1 MCGRYGLNVTP
12 QIVSDFFDIETTP
25 NLPPRYN
32 IAPTQDAPVVRRAR
46 DGRRTL
52 SMMRWGLV
60 PFWAKDVKIGAKMIN
75 ARAETVPTLPAFR
88 EAFEARRCLVPADGF
103 YEWKKDGKARRP
115 FRIGIGDGGPFA
127 FAGLWERW
135 RGPQGNAVGGE
146 IVRSFTI
153 ITTEANTAVAPV
165 HSRMPVI
172 LDPQDY
178 AIWLSPDAAGEDLL
192 GLLRPCPAEQLV
204 LYEVSDRVN
213 SHVNDDA
220 ACIEPL
226 RTLFDHGLAPHR
238 AS

>member
-115 FRIGIGDGGPFA
+115 FRIGIGDGGPSPSPGCGS
-127 FAGLWERW
+127 AG
-135 RGPQGNAVGGE
+135 VGHKAT
-146 IVRSFTI
+146 RSAARSSAPSRSSPPRPTPRSRRFT
-153 ITTEANTAVAPV
+153 
-165 HSRMPVI
+165 R
-172 LDPQDY
+172 
-178 AIWLSPDAAGEDLL
+178 
-192 GLLRPCPAEQLV
+192 
-204 LYEVSDRVN
+204 
-213 SHVNDDA
+213 
-220 ACIEPL
+220 ACL
-226 RTLFDHGLAPHR
+226 
-238 AS
+238 